1 VKCVLIQY
9 SSNMSVMEQDQAYQP
24 AINSYLPHIRKSYA
38 QQEWVYEDGKE
49 EYEKLQVANANKRGF
64 KLLWKKIKDL
74 FPEMICALILVLA
87 FWLKWCPSDDLCSK
101 CQTCYKHKDCIFY
114 TNFIC
119 KWVLSSCRKSGRHIA
134 NCFT

>member
-1 VKCVLIQY
+1 MGSCRSELISEVCTY
-9 SSNMSVMEQDQAYQP
+9 SIQFKY
-24 AINSYLPHIRKSYA
+24 
-38 QQEWVYEDGKE
+38 
-49 EYEKLQVANANKRGF
+49 VANANQRGF
-64 KLLWKKIKDL
+64 KLLWKKVKDL

-101 CQTCYKHKDCIFY
+101 CQSCYKHKDCIFY